1 MEEVILMGYITR
13 EKHISERVIDPDGI
27 CFTLMAMT
35 HGYGQE
41 FIYEEDTPTERLDWG
56 QRKTTDRHR

>member
-27 CFTLMAMT
+27 CFTLMAMILKALHLQLT
-35 HGYGQE
+35 Q
-41 FIYEEDTPTERLDWG
+41 WG
-56 QRKTTDRHR
+56 AIENL

>member
-35 HGYGQE
+35 HRYGQG
-41 FIYEEDTPTERLDWG
+41 FIYE
-56 QRKTTDRHR
+56 DRFAESNG